1 MAFTPEEIKQKEFSR
16 VHKGLDETEV
26 RGYLQ
31 TLSEEIEKL
40 KSDKAHLQSI
50 IDDKEENISRFKA
63 VENTISDVLL
73 QAQKTSEETKHTAVL
88 KADAI
93 IKEAEGRSD
102 QIVNDALQKARHIS
116 FQTEDMKRQSKVFRS
131 RFRML
136 VEAQLDLLKNEDWD
150 YLLNYD
156 VDQQKV
162 TEENIDI
169 LNKEEENNQ
178 EQINNQAVKSE
189 EDKSEE

>member
-31 TLSEEIEKL
+31 TLSDEIEKL
-40 KSDKAHLQSI
+40 ESDKAHLQSI

>member
-31 TLSEEIEKL
+31 TLSDEIEKL

-93 IKEAEGRSD
+93 IKEAEGRSN

>member
-31 TLSEEIEKL
+31 TLSDEIEKL

-93 IKEAEGRSD
+93 IKEAEGRSV

>member
-26 RGYLQ
+26 REYLQ
-31 TLSEEIEKL
+31 TLSDEIEKL

>member
-16 VHKGLDETEV
+16 VHKGVDETEV

-31 TLSEEIEKL
+31 TLSDEIEKL

>member
-31 TLSEEIEKL
+31 TLSDEIEKL

-93 IKEAEGRSD
+93 IKEAEGRAD

-116 FQTEDMKRQSKVFRS
+116 FQTEDMKSQSKVFRS

>member
-31 TLSEEIEKL
+31 TLSDEIEKL

-50 IDDKEENISRFKA
+50 IDDKEENISRFKS

-136 VEAQLDLLKNEDWD
+136 VEAQLDLLKNDDWD

-156 VDQQKV
+156 VDQQKI

-178 EQINNQAVKSE
+178 EQINNQAAKSE

>member
-26 RGYLQ
+26 RRYLQ
-31 TLSEEIEKL
+31 TLSDEIEKL

>member
-31 TLSEEIEKL
+31 TLSDEIEKL

-88 KADAI
+88 KAVDI

>member
-1 MAFTPEEIKQKEFSR
+1 MAFTTEEIKQKEFSR

-31 TLSEEIEKL
+31 TLSDEIEKL

>member
-31 TLSEEIEKL
+31 TLSDEIEKL

-131 RFRML
+131 RFRVL

>member
-31 TLSEEIEKL
+31 TLSDEIEKL

-93 IKEAEGRSD
+93 IKK
-102 QIVNDALQKARHIS
+102 QKDVLIKSLMMHFKKRVIS
-116 FQTEDMKRQSKVFRS
+116 VSK
-131 RFRML
+131 
-136 VEAQLDLLKNEDWD
+136 LK
-150 YLLNYD
+150 
-156 VDQQKV
+156 
-162 TEENIDI
+162 I
-169 LNKEEENNQ
+169 
-178 EQINNQAVKSE
+178 
-189 EDKSEE
+189 

>member
-31 TLSEEIEKL
+31 TLSDEIEKL

-178 EQINNQAVKSE
+178 EQIKNQAVKSE

>member
-31 TLSEEIEKL
+31 TLSDEIEKL

-73 QAQKTSEETKHTAVL
+73 QAQKTCEETKHTAVL

>member
-31 TLSEEIEKL
+31 TLSDEIEKL

-116 FQTEDMKRQSKVFRS
+116 FQTEDMKRQSKIFRS

>member
-31 TLSEEIEKL
+31 TLSDEIEKL

-73 QAQKTSEETKHTAVL
+73 QAQKKSEEPKHTVVL

>member
-31 TLSEEIEKL
+31 TLSDEIEKL
-40 KSDKAHLQSI
+40 KSDKAHLQGI

>member
-31 TLSEEIEKL
+31 TLSDEIEKL

>member
-31 TLSEEIEKL
+31 TLSDEIEKL

-93 IKEAEGRSD
+93 IKED

>member
-31 TLSEEIEKL
+31 TLSDEIEKL

-50 IDDKEENISRFKA
+50 IDDKEENINRFKA

>member
-31 TLSEEIEKL
+31 TLSDEIEKL

-156 VDQQKV
+156 VDKQKV

>member
-1 MAFTPEEIKQKEFSR
+1 MAFTPDEIKQKEFSR

-26 RGYLQ
+26 REYLQ
-31 TLSEEIEKL
+31 TLSNEIEKL
-40 KSDKAHLQSI
+40 KA
-50 IDDKEENISRFKA
+50 DKEQLQTLINDKDENINRFKA
-63 VENTISDVLL
+63 VENTISEALL
-73 QAQKTSEETKHTAVL
+73 QAQKTGEETKHTAIL
-88 KADAI
+88 RADAI
-93 IKEAEGRSD
+93 VKEAEGRSD
-102 QIVNDALQKARHIS
+102 QIINDALQKARHIS

-178 EQINNQAVKSE
+178 EQINNQSVKSE
-189 EDKSEE
+189 EDTSKE

>member
-26 RGYLQ
+26 RVYLQ
-31 TLSEEIEKL
+31 TLSDEIEKL

>member
-31 TLSEEIEKL
+31 TLSDEIEKL

-189 EDKSEE
+189 EDKPEE

>member
-31 TLSEEIEKL
+31 TLSDEIEKL

-116 FQTEDMKRQSKVFRS
+116 FQTENMKRQSKVFRS

>member
-1 MAFTPEEIKQKEFSR
+1 MDKDVYFFDDSQKLIKIVGEDKLFSVVQEKENN
-16 VHKGLDETEV
+16 
-26 RGYLQ
+26 
-31 TLSEEIEKL
+31 L
-40 KSDKAHLQSI
+40 KSYKEVQQS
-50 IDDKEENISRFKA
+50 
-63 VENTISDVLL
+63 VSDALV
-73 QAQKTSEETKHTAVL
+73 QAQAASQETKA
-88 KADAI
+88 AAA
-93 IKEAEGRSD
+93 KEAEAIINKANADADR
-102 QIVNDALQKARHIS
+102 IVNDGIEKARRLS

>member
-1 MAFTPEEIKQKEFSR
+1 MAFSPEDIKQKEFNR
-16 VHKGLDETEV
+16 VHKGLDESEV
-26 RGYLQ
+26 RQYLQ
-31 TLSEEIEKL
+31 TLSDEIEKL
-40 KSDKAHLQSI
+40 KSDKEQLQTLI
-50 IDDKEENISRFKA
+50 NDKDENINRFKA
-63 VENTISDVLL
+63 VENTISDALL
-73 QAQKTSEETKHTAVL
+73 QAQKAGEETKHTAVL

-93 IKEAEGRSD
+93 IKEAEGRSN
-102 QIVNDALQKARHIS
+102 IIIEDALQKARQIS

-136 VEAQLDLLKNEDWD
+136 VEAQLDLLKNDDWD

-156 VDQQKV
+156 VDQQSV

-169 LNKEEENNQ
+169 LNKEEQNNQ
-178 EQINNQAVKSE
+178 EQINNQSTKSE

>member
-31 TLSEEIEKL
+31 TLSDEIEKL

-156 VDQQKV
+156 VDQKKV

>member
-16 VHKGLDETEV
+16 VHKGLDEIEV

-31 TLSEEIEKL
+31 TLSDEIEKL

>member
-31 TLSEEIEKL
+31 TLSDEIEKL
-40 KSDKAHLQSI
+40 KLDKAHLQSI